1 MKDAVYD
8 NFIRRHGNKPDD
20 CDGAKNASGVTIRED
35 VRAGIKANRKD
46 AKKTPLGGPHYAAMR
61 QRHPKQ
67 AAGVYPEAPEGMLPT
82 PDIARLTSL
91 AVAGMSRRRQEWQTI
106 NSFLLSVFLIFVYFI
121 KRSSWICCARLTS
134 RHST

>member
-1 MKDAVYD
+1 MKDVVYD

-46 AKKTPLGGPHYAAMR
+46 AKQTPLGGPHYAAMR

-67 AAGVYPEAPEGMLPT
+67 AAGVYPEAPEGMLQNPA
-82 PDIARLTSL
+82 IAKLTSL
-91 AVAGMSRRRQEWQTI
+91 ATAGMSRRRQDWQ
-106 NSFLLSVFLIFVYFI
+106 NLHSFFFKWFLYYSIFHNKGAPKYDALV
-121 KRSSWICCARLTS
+121 
-134 RHST
+134 